1 MFYHLFWD
9 MGGTM
14 FDTYPQVDEML
25 ARVVR
30 GRGHEV
36 TNVEVAHLTRRSTRT
51 AIIELSARFQIPP
64 SVFREAEAELK
75 ERWLTAP
82 PPPMPGLA
90 QVMHAVRNAP
100 VPGLN
105 LVVTHRDRR
114 SAMALL
120 EAQNI
125 AVDDLICPE
134 DGFARKPDPGM
145 YLHLIERHGLEPSQC
160 LAVGDRPLDAE
171 AAHAAG
177 ITAAM
182 IITPNLDL
190 DPGPADFEIA
200 QLTDL
205 LPHLG

>member
-25 ARVVR
+25 AAVVR
-30 GRGHEV
+30 SHGNDV
-36 TNVEVAHLTRRSTRT
+36 TNLEVARLTRRSTRT

-64 SVFREAEAELK
+64 HLFREAEAQLK
-75 ERWLTAP
+75 ERWRTAP
-82 PPPMPGLA
+82 PPTMPGLA
-90 QVMHAVRNAP
+90 QVMNAVRSAP

-120 EAQNI
+120 EAR
-125 AVDDLICPE
+125 AVEVDDLVCPE
-134 DGFARKPDPGM
+134 DGFSRKPDPGM
-145 YLHLIERHGLEPSQC
+145 YLHLIERHSLDPAQC

-182 IITPNLDL
+182 IITPQLNL

-200 QLTDL
+200 KLTDL
-205 LPHLG
+205 LTHLG